1 MAYIDAAYYED
12 VFHGTAIPPEDI
24 DRLMEM
30 ASDLIDA
37 VANVPFTF
45 SDLSEEEQGFVQKA
59 TAYQTEMLFLQGGVD
74 AIVGMSAQAADSEHL
89 GSYSITKGAHGSVV
103 LVQGGHALTINGT
116 PVSGLAVQQLRK
128 AGLMSRWAYAGIRPP
143 NCPNWR

>member
-12 VFHGTAIPPEDI
+12 VFHGIAIPPEDI

-89 GSYSITKGAHGSVV
+89 GSYSITKGATAASSSSKVV
-103 LVQGGHALTINGT
+103 MPTINGT